1 MSRTWVWGEGEA
13 GEGPLVFGAG
23 EKETGR
29 RGDGETGRRGD
40 GETGD
45 GRRETGEK
53 ETGRREGGKE
63 RDTRDSL
70 LRRQG
75 DREERAVRIMARD
88 RSLHTPSSHVTPKPC
103 LSHYSH
109 IPSMSQ
115 TVHPDLEGGNNPGV
129 CYLSL

>member
-1 MSRTWVWGEGEA
+1 MRVRSCLGLGRGRQGDR
-13 GEGPLVFGAG
+13 
-23 EKETGR
+23 ETGR
-29 RGDGETGRRGD
+29 PGDGRKRDGETG
-40 GETGD
+40 
-45 GRRETGEK
+45 
-53 ETGRREGGKE
+53 GGKE

-70 LRRQG
+70 LRRLG
-75 DREERAVRIMARD
+75 DRETERVVRIMARD

-115 TVHPDLEGGNNPGV
+115 TAHPDLEGGNNPGV